1 MINENDKYNEPD
13 LRDPDQRD
21 WVYDGCGKKRHKKAF
36 HLEYDDSKPKEP
48 KKED

>member
-1 MINENDKYNEPD
+1 MTNENDKYKEIDPD
-13 LRDPDQRD
+13 LRD

-36 HLEYDDSKPKEP
+36 HLQYEEPKPEEP